1 MLMYFEID
9 FVVNSTAINTSPI
22 IILTTTVQDNST
34 ITSIEETKSD
44 EISDTPSYT
53 FMVVILVIPSLV
65 FLNRFIKTRND

>member
-1 MLMYFEID
+1 MYFAID

>member
-1 MLMYFEID
+1 MYFAID
-9 FVVNSTAINTSPI
+9 FGVNSTAINTSPI